1 MEILSSLPGAGR
13 LATLLAEASPAPQR
27 RPALPVR
34 SRAVTRRSGKSVFV
48 LRRLVTRKC
57 LQDAMHRRTAV
68 QRDAKAKY
76 APARPRARRG
86 VPQRRRSPPCVRHA
100 RKPDRVPA
108 RPRKSNATCRLT
120 IAKIAASTETARPIW
135 WGVLRLVHACA
146 ERCASKRPMPPP
158 RRSRR
163 PRRPRRWARTR
174 GAPQRASRRSKTDVR
189 DAGARRNGA
198 LRHETRIR

>member
-1 MEILSSLPGAGR
+1 MEILSSLPGVGR

-48 LRRLVTRKC
+48 LRRLVIRKR

-68 QRDAKAKY
+68 QHDAKAKY
-76 APARPRARRG
+76 AARPRARRG

-120 IAKIAASTETARPIW
+120 IAKIAASTETARPHMA
-135 WGVLRLVHACA
+135 G
-146 ERCASKRPMPPP
+146 SPPP
-158 RRSRR
+158 RTRMRRKARFETPNAAAAKVPTPEATASSGTDSGSSATRFAPIKNRRSRR
-163 PRRPRRWARTR
+163 WGTP
-174 GAPQRASRRSKTDVR
+174 
-189 DAGARRNGA
+189 
-198 LRHETRIR
+198 